1 MVEVS
6 PPSGWS
12 DRILAD
18 RTDKDR
24 AFANSGNSPVLP
36 EHRGS
41 FSELDY
47 WPADRRYRM
56 VGPVHVYPEP
66 EQFEI
71 PTTSGK
77 VRPCERYGWLE
88 FELDGQVHS
97 LQVYRLLDSTPA
109 DGTSKLFLPFTDGTS
124 GEQTYPAGRYL
135 DLDGA
140 PGGLYELDFNRA
152 YNPSCAYGDPSRYV
166 CPVTPKENRLS
177 VRIEAGER
185 GYVEP
190 MAQAS

>member
-1 MVEVS
+1 
-6 PPSGWS
+6 
-12 DRILAD
+12 
-18 RTDKDR
+18 
-24 AFANSGNSPVLP
+24 LP
-36 EHRGS
+36 EHRGE
-41 FSELDY
+41 FSGLDY
-47 WPADRRYRM
+47 WPTDSRYRM
-56 VGPVHVYPEP
+56 IGPVHVYPEP
-66 EQFEI
+66 QEFEI

-77 VRPCERYGWLE
+77 VRTCERYGWIE

-97 LQVYRLLDSTPA
+97 LQVYRLDP
-109 DGTSKLFLPFTDGTS
+109 DVPDRPFKLFLPFTDGTS

-140 PGGLYELDFNRA
+140 AGGLYELDFNRA

-166 CPVTPKENRLS
+166 CPVTPPENRLS

-190 MAQAS
+190 VAQPS